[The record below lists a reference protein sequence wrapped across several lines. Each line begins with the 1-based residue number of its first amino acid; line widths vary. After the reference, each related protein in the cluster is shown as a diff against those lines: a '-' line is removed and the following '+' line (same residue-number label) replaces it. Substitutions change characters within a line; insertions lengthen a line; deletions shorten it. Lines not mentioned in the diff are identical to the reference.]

1 MLPSLELLV
10 KTLLEQ
16 QVLNEHNQNKTR
28 QWKCEFFT

>member
-16 QVLNEHNQNKTR
+16 VLNEYNQNKTR